1 MGGNEGIMKIPN
13 GVLLA
18 LSVGLFT
25 GALVHAR
32 PISGQGTAAAGQNDS
47 NKPGQQSTPATQA
60 KPGQPGQPAGQA
72 ATGPVVTAE
81 EGQAYQAINSE
92 LSAGLDLDK
101 VISLSEDFVKKFPHS
116 SMLSYVYT
124 FEATAYQQKG
134 DVNKTVEAG
143 EKSLKL
149 NPDNLMS
156 LIILAGMLPQPQ
168 LMQGSDLDKQKKLT
182 DAEAD
187 AGHALQLIDKLP
199 KLANETDDQ
208 LKKRKDT
215 IASEP
220 HGALGMIHLQR
231 AAMAL
236 TGGMDPDELAKA
248 ALEFKQAVSL
258 TDHPLPQYYYRLGE
272 VYSNENKLDDA
283 IAAFS
288 KASEIGQG
296 SGIQQ
301 YADQQI
307 EALKK
312 RQAQAKPPAAH

>member
-1 MGGNEGIMKIPN
+1 MEFSNK
-13 GVLLA
+13 VSLA
-18 LSVGLFT
+18 FIVALFT
-25 GALVHAR
+25 GALFLAS
-32 PISGQGTAAAGQNDS
+32 PLSISAQGTSAAGQSDS
-47 NKPGQQSTPATQA
+47 NKTGQPSAPATQA

-72 ATGPVVTAE
+72 ASGPVVTPE
-81 EGQAYQAINSE
+81 EGKDYQAIASE

-101 VISLSEDFVKKFPHS
+101 VISLSDDFEKKYPNS

-124 FEATAYQQKG
+124 FQGTAYQQKG
-134 DVNKTVEAG
+134 DINKTVEAC
-143 EKSLKL
+143 EKSVKL

-168 LMQGSDLDKQKKLT
+168 LMKGSDLDKQKKLA

-187 AGHALQLIDKLP
+187 ASHALQLIDKIP
-199 KLANETDDQ
+199 KQANETDDQ
-208 LKKRKDT
+208 FKKRKDI

-220 HGALGMIHLQR
+220 HGALGMIHLQL
-231 AAMAL
+231 ATMTL
-236 TGGMDPDELAKA
+236 TGGMDADELTKA
-248 ALEFKQAVSL
+248 AQEFKQSVDL
-258 TDHPLPQYYYRLGE
+258 TDHPTPQNYYRLGE
-272 VYSNENKLDDA
+272 VYAHENKLDEA

-301 YADQQI
+301 YADRQI
-307 EALKK
+307 EDLKK

>member
-1 MGGNEGIMKIPN
+1 MKIPKRL
-13 GVLLA
+13 LLA
-18 LSVGLFT
+18 LSASLII

-32 PISGQGTAAAGQNDS
+32 PISISGQGTAAAGQNGS
-47 NKPGQQSTPATQA
+47 NKPGQQSAPSTQA
-60 KPGQPGQPAGQA
+60 KPAQPGQSASPAS
-72 ATGPVVTAE
+72 TGPVVAPE
-81 EGQAYQAINSE
+81 EVKDYQTIGSE

-101 VISLSEDFVKKFPHS
+101 VISLSGDFEKKYPNS
-116 SMLSYVYT
+116 SLLSYVYT
-124 FEATAYQQKG
+124 FQATAYQEKG

-156 LIILAGMLPQPQ
+156 LIIMAGMLPQPQ

-187 AGHALQLIDKLP
+187 ASHALQLIDKIP

-208 LKKRKDT
+208 FKKRKDN

-231 AAMAL
+231 ATMTL
-236 TGGMDPDELAKA
+236 TGGMDADELAKA
-248 ALEFKQAVSL
+248 EQEFKQAVVL
-258 TDHPLPQYYYRLGE
+258 TDHPAPQYYYRLGE
-272 VYSNENKLDDA
+272 VYGHENKLDDA
-283 IAAFS
+283 IVAFS

-307 EALKK
+307 AELKK

>member
-1 MGGNEGIMKIPN
+1 MKIPN
-13 GVLLA
+13 KVLLA

-32 PISGQGTAAAGQNDS
+32 PISISGQGTAAAPGQNDS
-47 NKPGQQSTPATQA
+47 NKSGQPGAQA
-60 KPGQPGQPAGQA
+60 KPGQPAQPASQA

-81 EGQAYQAINSE
+81 EGKAYQAIAAE
-92 LSAGLDLDK
+92 LNAGLDLDK
-101 VISLSEDFVKKFPHS
+101 VVSLADDFEKKFPNS

-124 FEATAYQQKG
+124 FQATAYQQKG
-134 DVNKTVEAG
+134 DIKKTVETG

-182 DAEAD
+182 DAETD
-187 AGHALQLIDKLP
+187 ASRALQLIEKLP

-208 LKKRKDT
+208 FKKRKDS

-231 AAMAL
+231 STMTL
-236 TGGMDPDELAKA
+236 TGGMDPDELTKA
-248 ALEFKQAVSL
+248 AQEFKQSVDLSE
-258 TDHPLPQYYYRLGE
+258 HPAPQNYYRLGE
-272 VYSNENKLDDA
+272 VYTHENKLDDA

-307 EALKK
+307 AELKK
-312 RQAQAKPPAAH
+312 KQALAKPPAAH

>member
-1 MGGNEGIMKIPN
+1 MKIPKRF
-13 GVLLA
+13 LLA
-18 LSVGLFT
+18 LSASLIT

-32 PISGQGTAAAGQNDS
+32 PIIMSGQGTAAAGQNGS
-47 NKPGQQSTPATQA
+47 NKPGQQSAPSTQA
-60 KPGQPGQPAGQA
+60 KPGQPGQTASPAS
-72 ATGPVVTAE
+72 TGPVVAPE
-81 EGQAYQAINSE
+81 EVKDYQAIGSE

-101 VISLSEDFVKKFPHS
+101 VISLSNDFEKKYPNS
-116 SMLSYVYT
+116 SLLSYVYT
-124 FEATAYQQKG
+124 FQATAYQEKG
-134 DVNKTVEAG
+134 DVNKTVESG

-187 AGHALQLIDKLP
+187 ASHALQLIDKIP

-208 LKKRKDT
+208 FKKRKDS

-231 AAMAL
+231 ATMTL
-236 TGGMDPDELAKA
+236 TGGMDADELAKA
-248 ALEFKQAVSL
+248 EQEFKQSVAL
-258 TDHPLPQYYYRLGE
+258 TDHPAPQYYYRLGE
-272 VYSNENKLDDA
+272 VYGHENKLDDA

-301 YADQQI
+301 IADQQI
-307 EALKK
+307 AELKK
-312 RQAQAKPPAAH
+312 RQSQAKPPAAH

>member
-1 MGGNEGIMKIPN
+1 MEIPN
-13 GVLLA
+13 RVLLT

-32 PISGQGTAAAGQNDS
+32 PISISGQGTATAGQNDS
-47 NKPGQQSTPATQA
+47 NKSGQQSSPATQV
-60 KPGQPGQPAGQA
+60 KPGQPGQPAGQT
-72 ATGPVVTAE
+72 ATGPVFTPE
-81 EGQAYQAINSE
+81 ESKAYQAISSE
-92 LSAGLDLDK
+92 LSAGLDFDK
-101 VISLSEDFVKKFPHS
+101 VISLSEDFVKKFPNS

-134 DVNKTVEAG
+134 DINKTVETG
-143 EKSLKL
+143 EKSVKL

-187 AGHALQLIDKLP
+187 ASRALQLIDKLP
-199 KLANETDDQ
+199 KLATETDDQ
-208 LKKRKDT
+208 LKKRKDS

-231 AAMAL
+231 ATMTL
-236 TGGMDPDELAKA
+236 TGGMDADELAKA
-248 ALEFKQAVSL
+248 AQEFKQSVVL
-258 TDHPLPQYYYRLGE
+258 TDHPSPQNYYRLGE
-272 VYSNENKLDDA
+272 AYSHENKLDDA

-312 RQAQAKPPAAH
+312 RQAQAKPPTAH

>member
-1 MGGNEGIMKIPN
+1 MKIPKRF
-13 GVLLA
+13 LLA
-18 LSVGLFT
+18 LSASLIT

-32 PISGQGTAAAGQNDS
+32 PIIMSGQGTAAAGQNGS
-47 NKPGQQSTPATQA
+47 NKPGQQSAPSTQA
-60 KPGQPGQPAGQA
+60 KPGQPGQTASPAS
-72 ATGPVVTAE
+72 TGPVVAPE
-81 EGQAYQAINSE
+81 EVKDYQAIGSE

-101 VISLSEDFVKKFPHS
+101 VISLADDFEKKYPSS

-124 FEATAYQQKG
+124 FQATAYQEKG
-134 DVNKTVEAG
+134 DINKTVEAG
-143 EKSLKL
+143 EKSIKL

-156 LIILAGMLPQPQ
+156 LILLAGMLPQPQ

-187 AGHALQLIDKLP
+187 ASHALHLIDKIP

-208 LKKRKDT
+208 FKKRKDSL
-215 IASEP
+215 ASEA

-231 AAMAL
+231 ATMTL
-236 TGGMDPDELAKA
+236 TGGMDADELAKA
-248 ALEFKQAVSL
+248 AQEFKQAVVL
-258 TDHPLPQYYYRLGE
+258 TDHPTPQNYYRLGE
-272 VYSNENKLDDA
+272 VYAHENKLDDA

-301 YADQQI
+301 IADQQI
-307 EALKK
+307 EELKK